1 MGSTFVQAGSEEYL
15 APGITLVVPERAS
28 GELLKDEGA
37 AALHL
42 SCLASTKFRRRS
54 SNPRHF
60 AKQLLLG
67 HMART
72 PVPPER
78 DDRGPEH
85 QTLMPA
91 VGDVLHL
98 CLHSAVQHV
107 LLCSPSVSY
116 HCMCNG
122 WISKADTSLVA
133 IEHRLCSKYI
143 AAFHSAG
150 QVVFS

>member
-42 SCLASTKFRRRS
+42 SCLASTKFRRSS
-54 SNPRHF
+54 SNSRHF

-72 PVPPER
+72 RVPPER
-78 DDRGPEH
+78 DDRGPEP

-91 VGDVLHL
+91 VGDVLHR

-107 LLCSPSVSY
+107 RSCFPSVSY
-116 HCMCNG
+116 
-122 WISKADTSLVA
+122 A
-133 IEHRLCSKYI
+133 IAHRWCSKYI
-143 AAFHSAG
+143 AAFHRAV
-150 QVVFS
+150 QVVFSCSAIVSSQVPRPV